1 MLLQVLSSAIIASA
15 GPPLRLVKVITG
27 GISPKSIVHSGTG
40 LFFAQN
46 MMYTHKITVYDRKFK
61 LVKTI
66 SDKVDLSKLG
76 QMGYVGKF
84 QGSPVECAFSP
95 DGSEAWVSNY
105 QMYGKGFS
113 HPGHDRAD
121 GVTAYDPSF
130 LYRIDT
136 ATLKITAAI
145 KVGSVPKYVALT
157 PDAKKVLVTNWASYD
172 LSVVDPDT
180 NLEIQRV
187 KLGRFPRGIVVDS
200 LSTHAFIAVM
210 GSSDLADVD
219 LEDYKVTWIKGVGAS
234 PRHLCLDPAGMY
246 VYATLN
252 GEGRVAKIDLAKR
265 QVVSRI
271 ETGSQ
276 PRSMVLSGDGKSL
289 FVVNYSSNSVSKVRT
304 SDMKVVAKVSTN
316 KHPIGITYDD
326 KTHRVWVAC
335 YSGSIMVFQE
345 KQGIRGLASAAS
357 P

>member
-1 MLLQVLSSAIIASA
+1 MLLQILSSAAIASA
-15 GPPLRLVKVITG
+15 APPLSLVKVITG
-27 GISPKSIVHSGTG
+27 GISPKSVVHSGNG

-46 MMYTHKITVYDRKFK
+46 MMYTHKITVYNRKFK

-66 SDKVDLSKLG
+66 SDQVELSKLG
-76 QMGYVGKF
+76 QSDYVGKF

-95 DGSEAWVSNY
+95 DGTEAWVSNY

-113 HPGHDRAD
+113 RPGNDRAD

-136 ATLKITAAI
+136 ATLAVTAAI
-145 KVGSVPKYVALT
+145 KVGSVPKYVAVS

-172 LSVVDPDT
+172 LSIVDPET

-187 KLGRFPRGIVVDS
+187 KLGRFPRGIVIDGA
-200 LSTHAFIAVM
+200 STHAIIAVM
-210 GSSDLADVD
+210 GSSDLADVS
-219 LEDYKVTWIKGVGAS
+219 LTDYKVSWIKSVGAS
-234 PRHLCLDPAGMY
+234 PRHLCLDPAGKF

-252 GEGRVAKIDLAKR
+252 GEGRVAKVDLVKGKVVAKI
-265 QVVSRI
+265 Q
-271 ETGSQ
+271 TGSQ
-276 PRSMVLSGDGKSL
+276 PRSMVLTGDGRFL
-289 FVVNYSSNSVSKVRT
+289 FVVNYASNSVSKVRT
-304 SDMKVVAKVSTN
+304 SDMKVVANAKTN

-326 KTHRVWVAC
+326 ATRRVWVAC

-345 KQGIRGLASAAS
+345 KQQRS
-357 P
+357 